1 MEDSFYMERLNIF
14 IDRSKNHSWSRFKNK
29 KSLGFVIPIPL
40 NSLNKSSDKR
50 NFTSAVDKYLQIFR
64 KTARDSPQTN
74 GLNVVFKLYNVES

>member
-1 MEDSFYMERLNIF
+1 M
-14 IDRSKNHSWSRFKNK
+14 
-29 KSLGFVIPIPL
+29 IPIPL
-40 NSLNKSSDKR
+40 NSLNKSNDKR

>member
-1 MEDSFYMERLNIF
+1 MERLYVNIF
-14 IDRSKNHSWSRFKNK
+14 IGWSKITLDQDLNK

-64 KTARDSPQTN
+64 KTARDSPQIN

>member
-1 MEDSFYMERLNIF
+1 MERLYVNIF
-14 IDRSKNHSWSRFKNK
+14 IGWSKITLDQDLNK

-64 KTARDSPQTN
+64 KTGIVRKQT
-74 GLNVVFKLYNVES
+74 G

>member
-1 MEDSFYMERLNIF
+1 MKRLYVNIF
-14 IDRSKNHSWSRFKNK
+14 IGWSKITLDQDLNK

>member
-1 MEDSFYMERLNIF
+1 MERLYVNIF
-14 IDRSKNHSWSRFKNK
+14 IGWSKITLDQDLNK

>member
-1 MEDSFYMERLNIF
+1 MEWLYVNIF
-14 IDRSKNHSWSRFKNK
+14 IGWSKITLDQDLNK